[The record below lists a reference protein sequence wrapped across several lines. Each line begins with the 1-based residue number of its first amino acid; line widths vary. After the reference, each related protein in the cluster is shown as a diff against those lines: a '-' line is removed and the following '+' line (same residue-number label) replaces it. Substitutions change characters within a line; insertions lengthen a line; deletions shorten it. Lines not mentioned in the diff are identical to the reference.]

1 MTIATAESVEKD
13 RISEVAGYRRSEMEP
28 GRDAWELLQQV
39 WMTKGPDVI
48 SLPVDPW
55 AISKRLGVT
64 VYGDDELK
72 PEIAGILRKA
82 GGFEDPEIYLNAAD
96 ANPRRRFT
104 CAHALGHYCRNVEL
118 RRHEAWEIVEGREF
132 LTVRIDDAEEVYATE
147 FAAELLMPIAVL
159 RELGEESSVASLAGI
174 FGVTGDVMSFRLD
187 RIGRRR

>member
-1 MTIATAESVEKD
+1 M
-13 RISEVAGYRRSEMEP
+13 P
-28 GRDAWELLQQV
+28 
-39 WMTKGPDVI
+39 
-48 SLPVDPW
+48 
-55 AISKRLGVT
+55 
-64 VYGDDELK
+64 
-72 PEIAGILRKA
+72 
-82 GGFEDPEIYLNAAD
+82 YL
-96 ANPRRRFT
+96 
-104 CAHALGHYCRNVEL
+104 EL